1 MKKFLLG
8 MFFFSLTCLPLS
20 YAANESGVSHFH
32 GEGTV
37 TSVEPVYSRITIEHL
52 PIKGFA
58 SANTTSFAVSSPT
71 LLKKISTSDL
81 VSFDIEDTNGDAQI
95 VKIERTGQAL
105 PIEDGLPLGR
115 AAQDLLEGAGAVV
128 KTVASPIAPVSE
140 VANATTDATTNATGS
155 VLNDGKADG
164 MTKF

>member
-8 MFFFSLTCLPLS
+8 VIFFSLIGSPLS
-20 YAANESGVSHFH
+20 YAAKESDVAHFH

-37 TSVEPVYSRITIEHL
+37 TSVDPVYSRITIEHL
-52 PIKGFA
+52 PIKGFSSGNA
-58 SANTTSFAVSSPT
+58 TSFVVSSPA

-105 PIEDGLPLGR
+105 PKENGLPLGR
-115 AAQDLLEGAGAVV
+115 AAQDVLEGAGAVV

-155 VLNDGKADG
+155 VLSDGKTDG